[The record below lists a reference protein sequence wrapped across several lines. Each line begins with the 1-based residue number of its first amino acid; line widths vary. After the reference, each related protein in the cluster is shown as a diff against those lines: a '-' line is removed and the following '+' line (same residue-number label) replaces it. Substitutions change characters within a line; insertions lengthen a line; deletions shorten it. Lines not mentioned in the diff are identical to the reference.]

1 MDSNT
6 RRYTY
11 SGSIKISRDD
21 MKLLRAGRKRCTI
34 RLGLATVATPEIK
47 MSDGRTSVFVRIVRV
62 DATRRLK
69 ELTDTDARDEG
80 FSTREELLRDLRQYY
95 PRATDNDQITVI
107 YFEPITDTPSLFT

>member
-1 MDSNT
+1 LFNNA

-21 MKLLRAGRKRCTI
+21 MKLLKAGRKKCTI

-47 MSDGRTSVFVRIVRV
+47 MSDGRISVAVRIVKV
-62 DATRRLK
+62 DATRTLK

-80 FSTREELLRDLRQYY
+80 FSSREELLRDLRQYY
-95 PRATDNDQITVI
+95 PRATDSDPITVI
-107 YFEPITDTPSLFT
+107 YFEPLADTPSLFG